1 MPSSITSHA
10 RSTAS
15 TGPGGGVVKRKVD
28 DRLKTL
34 LEYLPNRKHR
44 GLILLVGDRAKE
56 QIVNLHLI
64 VSRANHN
71 AKVNV
76 LWCMKKE
83 LDFGS
88 TSQKKLERR
97 GRLEV
102 KGGMATEASKEAFET
117 FLTQTQIRFCK
128 YSETHKILGQTFG
141 MAVLQDFEAITPNTL
156 ARTVETVKGGGVV
169 VIMFRAMQSLR
180 QLYTIVMDV
189 HARYKTESQR
199 DVVPRFNERF
209 LLSLVDCDTAL
220 CLDDDLNVLPI
231 TQRMRGGGG
240 SGLGA
245 TPRDDP
251 ALVLQGR
258 LRHEAELA
266 QLKERIA
273 PSAVVGPLVQRC
285 QTMDQAKTVLS
296 LMQAITEK
304 SLDATC
310 VVTAGRGRGK
320 SAALGMA
327 AAGAIAQGYSN
338 IFCTAP
344 SPENLQTFF
353 EFAIR
358 GLKDFGYVES
368 THFEVLQS
376 NSEDFA
382 RCIIRIHVFKE
393 HRQTIQFVSATDAE
407 AFAQAELAIID
418 EAAALPLPL
427 VKRMLGPYLIFLS
440 STVSGYEGTGRSLSM
455 KLIADMR
462 KRRGGGGQGA
472 NGAPTGGRQL
482 KEMSMHD
489 AIRYG
494 PGDPLEKWLNT
505 LLCLDATEK
514 AVPLRSSPHPKT
526 CELYYVNRDALFSY
540 HPFAEEVLQRIQ
552 ALLVAAHYKNQPND
566 LQLLSDA
573 PGHHLF
579 VLCSASLEDEGQSL
593 DTRAGGDEGRKGL
606 MEKVPDI
613 YCVVHVCE
621 EGQVSAETVR
631 SNLSHGLRPSGD
643 LIPYTLSQYY
653 LEEGFAKLAGM
664 RVVRIATSP
673 ELQRAGYGSRSLAL
687 LQAYYSGSISLTAA
701 AKPGETA
708 QTSAATRLSS
718 DGEGV
723 EQEARLQSR
732 GRVLNL
738 FTPLVE
744 RPYEVLDYL
753 GVSFGLTTELF
764 NFWKRAGYE
773 ALYVRQAA
781 NDLTGEHSCVMIRP
795 NGLDLTPLKEEFRRR
810 FLRLLSMPFR
820 SLSTELCLSVL
831 SDLDVHDAKKLFE
844 LTDAT
849 QAAELRI
856 VRVGGV
862 RQANRTD
869 LTEIFSASDLKRLQL
884 FSTSYVEGSNVLDLI
899 PAVAKLYFEHRLYKA
914 PDGTEG
920 VILTHAQAAVL
931 LAVGLQCQSL
941 EELSKQEAF
950 ASVHILQLRAFL
962 QKGLSR
968 LIEHFGALQRLDKTH
983 TKRDR
988 EDGVD
993 IAKED
998 EEVREIKDA
1007 SGKVVG
1013 LTVAKK
1019 VKKHIEVDSTLLR
1032 DSSVIAVAG
1041 GSSQEKASS
1050 SLQEVFHRPKKKS
1063 SRHR

>member
-1 MPSSITSHA
+1 MPSSVVSHA

-15 TGPGGGVVKRKVD
+15 GVHGGGVRSRKVD
-28 DRLKTL
+28 DRLMSL
-34 LEYLPNRKHR
+34 LEYLPSRKHR
-44 GLILLVGDRAKE
+44 GMILLVGDRARE
-56 QIVNLHLI
+56 QIVNLHLM

-83 LDFGS
+83 LEFGS

-102 KGGMATEASKEAFET
+102 KGGMATESTKEAFQT
-117 FLTQTQIRFCK
+117 FLAQTPIRFCK
-128 YSETHKILGQTFG
+128 YAETHKILGQTFG
-141 MAVLQDFEAITPNTL
+141 MAVLQDFESITPNTL
-156 ARTVETVKGGGVV
+156 ARAVETVKGGGVV
-169 VIMFRAMQSLR
+169 VLMFRAMQSLR

-189 HARYKTESQR
+189 HARYQTEAQR
-199 DVVPRFNERF
+199 VVVPRFNERF
-209 LLSLVDCDTAL
+209 LLSLMDCETAL

-240 SGLGA
+240 GLGS
-245 TPRDDP
+245 REDP

-273 PSAVVGPLVQRC
+273 PSAAVGPLVQRC
-285 QTMDQAKTVLS
+285 QTIDQAKTVLA
-296 LMQAITEK
+296 LMQAVAAK
-304 SLDATC
+304 QLDATC

-320 SAALGMA
+320 SAALGLA

-353 EFAIR
+353 EFAVR
-358 GLKDFGYVES
+358 GLKDFGYVET

-376 NSEDFA
+376 TNEDFA
-382 RCIIRIHVFKE
+382 RCIIRIQVFKE
-393 HRQTIQFVSATDAE
+393 HRQTIQFVLATDAE
-407 AFAQAELAIID
+407 TFAQAELAIID
-418 EAAALPLPL
+418 EAAALPLPV

-440 STVSGYEGTGRSLSM
+440 STISGYEGTGRSLSM

-462 KRRGGGGQGA
+462 KGSGGGGSRA
-472 NGAPTGGRQL
+472 NGVSSGGRQL
-482 KEMSMHD
+482 KEIALQD

-494 PGDPLEKWLNT
+494 PGDPLERWLNT

-514 AVPLRSSPHPKT
+514 AVPLRASPHPNT

-540 HPFAEEVLQRIQ
+540 HPFAEEVLQRIE

-579 VLCSASLEDEGQSL
+579 VLCSASLEEEGQGRT
-593 DTRAGGDEGRKGL
+593 TRAAEDKGSKGFID
-606 MEKVPDI
+606 KVPDI
-613 YCVVHVCE
+613 YCVIHSCE

-631 SNLSHGLRPSGD
+631 NNLSHGLRPSGD

-687 LQAYYSGSISLTAA
+687 LQAYYSGSIALTPAVRPAEAA
-701 AKPGETA
+701 PPTM
-708 QTSAATRLSS
+708 SAPFPSE
-718 DGEGV
+718 DGDGTDTPL
-723 EQEARLQSR
+723 RPR
-732 GRVLNL
+732 DRVLNL

-764 NFWKRAGYE
+764 NFWKCAGYE
-773 ALYVRQAA
+773 VLYVRQAT
-781 NDLTGEHSCVMIRP
+781 NDLTGEHSCVMVRP
-795 NGLDLTPLKEEFRRR
+795 NELDLTPLKEEFRRR
-810 FLRLLSMPFR
+810 FLRLLSMSFS

-831 SDLDVHDAKKLFE
+831 SDLKVHDAKKLFE

-849 QAAELRI
+849 QAAELGV
-856 VRVGGV
+856 VRVAGV
-862 RQANRTD
+862 CQANYTNLTD
-869 LTEIFSASDLKRLQL
+869 IFSASDLKRLQL
-884 FSTSYVEGSNVLDLI
+884 FSTSYVEGSNVLDLL

-920 VILTHAQAAVL
+920 VVLTHAQAAVL
-931 LAVGLQCQSL
+931 LAVGMQCQSL
-941 EELSKQEAF
+941 EELSKQDAF
-950 ASVHILQLRAFL
+950 ASVPVPQLRAFL

-968 LIEHFGALQRLDKTH
+968 LIEHFSTLQRLDNAH
-983 TKRDR
+983 TKRSR
-988 EDGVD
+988 EDG
-993 IAKED
+993 ANNANED
-998 EEVREIKDA
+998 EEVCEIKDV

-1013 LTVAKK
+1013 LSVAKK
-1019 VKKHIEVDSTLLR
+1019 VKKHINVDTMLLR
-1032 DSSVIAVAG
+1032 DSSVTGVIA
-1041 GSSQEKASS
+1041 QKTPSS
-1050 SLQEVFHRPKKKS
+1050 SLQEVFHRPKKG